1 MSSDFSKRMLEARYA
16 MYPGETWEQIAKR
29 VVNNVYSITKNYS
42 LTGFGRKYLENLQE
56 ETIAAIINRKFVP
69 AGRYLYATGRE
80 VHNVNNCLA
89 LRVEDSREGWGNF
102 FYRSAMALQ
111 LGAGIGANFSA
122 VRAEGELIKKTGGV
136 ASGVLSL
143 LRMINAMGNEI
154 KQGGFRRAAIMA
166 LLSIRHP
173 EILKFIKSKEQ
184 DGHLSCVNISVL
196 INTNE
201 YMPESVLSEI
211 FSRMYENGEPGL
223 MNIAANPEE
232 DLTNPCGEM
241 RASKDSTMCSLG
253 SINMGNVTDVEEMR
267 RLRRLGAYFLVLGS
281 LYSDK
286 PYQKCKKVLDE
297 DRRIGLGL
305 MGVAEF
311 LYKRNLPYAPS
322 AELQDYLDVYAETT
336 VIANEL
342 TDMLEIS
349 PVTYSRAVAPNG
361 TTSIVTGTTGGI
373 EPPFARIYKRQ
384 YYDQNGTIQSEV
396 IEDFICKRLEEKGL
410 NFKTAYDI
418 PLEDRLGL
426 QAQIQ
431 ASVDMA
437 VSSTINFRQED
448 YSKDLLRNKIMEY
461 LPRLKGITVYPLNS
475 RADAPIQILDDCKS
489 GFCSS

>member
-1 MSSDFSKRMLEARYA
+1 M
-16 MYPGETWEQIAKR
+16 
-29 VVNNVYSITKNYS
+29 
-42 LTGFGRKYLENLQE
+42 
-56 ETIAAIINRKFVP
+56 
-69 AGRYLYATGRE
+69 
-80 VHNVNNCLA
+80 
-89 LRVEDSREGWGNF
+89 
-102 FYRSAMALQ
+102 
-111 LGAGIGANFSA
+111 
-122 VRAEGELIKKTGGV
+122 
-136 ASGVLSL
+136 
-143 LRMINAMGNEI
+143 
-154 KQGGFRRAAIMA
+154 
-166 LLSIRHP
+166 
-173 EILKFIKSKEQ
+173 
-184 DGHLSCVNISVL
+184 
-196 INTNE
+196 
-201 YMPESVLSEI
+201 
-211 FSRMYENGEPGL
+211 
-223 MNIAANPEE
+223 
-232 DLTNPCGEM
+232 
-241 RASKDSTMCSLG
+241 
-253 SINMGNVTDVEEMR
+253 
-267 RLRRLGAYFLVLGS
+267 
-281 LYSDK
+281 
-286 PYQKCKKVLDE
+286 
-297 DRRIGLGL
+297 
-305 MGVAEF
+305 
-311 LYKRNLPYAPS
+311 
-322 AELQDYLDVYAETT
+322 YAETT

-448 YSKDLLRNKIMEY
+448 YSKNLLRNKIMEY